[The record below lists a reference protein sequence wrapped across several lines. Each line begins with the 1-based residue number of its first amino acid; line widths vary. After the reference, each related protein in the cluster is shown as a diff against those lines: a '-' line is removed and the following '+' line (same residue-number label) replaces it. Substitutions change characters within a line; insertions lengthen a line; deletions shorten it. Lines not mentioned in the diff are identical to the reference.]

1 VQQQLLNRLTGGV
14 LFEADI
20 ESDAGTSGA
29 VRLGLAVKAAFKARA
44 SLRGADMRG
53 ADLRGADL
61 RGADLSGASLR
72 GTDLRGADLRG
83 TDLRGADLSVASL
96 RGTDMRGTDLRGT
109 DLRGTD
115 LRGADLRGMS
125 LRGAY
130 LDGADLRGAVWGDG
144 AKRGEGVPIT
154 RAPIMVAAGPYD
166 VWIWDRHVE
175 IGCQIH
181 EIEAWAAFS
190 RDDIKR
196 MDGERGV
203 RFWREWRGPLLAVA
217 KAAGRPLPAP
227 AEREAA

>member
-53 ADLRGADL
+53 ADMRGADL
-61 RGADLSGASLR
+61 RGADLSGASL
-72 GTDLRGADLRG
+72 
-83 TDLRGADLSVASL
+83 
-96 RGTDMRGTDLRGT
+96 RGTDLRGT

>member
-53 ADLRGADL
+53 ADMRGA
-61 RGADLSGASLR
+61 
-72 GTDLRGADLRG
+72 
-83 TDLRGADLSVASL
+83 
-96 RGTDMRGTDLRGT
+96 